1 MKKLLLASASPR
13 RKAYLE
19 KFFDLCV
26 RPVNVDEKIEKYRS
40 EKEYVVKIA
49 EKKGCRAV
57 ELYGD
62 RIPVLAGD
70 TIVTS
75 EGRILEKPVDREHAK
90 KMISFLAGRSH
101 DVISGVFISW
111 KGERRLFSVSTTVIF
126 KELNPEEIEDY
137 ISTDEPYD
145 KAGGYGLQGRASS
158 MIKEIRGSYSNVIG
172 LPVCEVFSALR
183 NMNYVKGLFK

>member
-1 MKKLLLASASPR
+1 MKRLILASASPR

-26 RPVNVDEKIEKYRS
+26 RPVNVEEKIEKYIS
-40 EKEYVVKIA
+40 EKEYVLEIT
-49 EKKGCRAV
+49 EKKGLRAV
-57 ELYGD
+57 ELYED
-62 RIPVLAGD
+62 VIPILAGD
-70 TIVTS
+70 TIVTL
-75 EGRILEKPVDREHAK
+75 EGRILEKPVDKNHAK
-90 KMISFLAGRSH
+90 KMISFLSGRSH
-101 DVISGVFISW
+101 NVISGVFISW
-111 KGERRLFSVSTTVIF
+111 KGKKRLFSVSTKVTF
-126 KELNPEEIEDY
+126 KELNSEEIEDY